1 MTADHVLANR
11 VFWDRIASCYEG
23 PGRDA
28 WATDEVTWGLWGI
41 PEADV
46 GMIPEGVAGTR
57 VLELGCGTGYVSA
70 WLARRGARA
79 VGIDNS
85 PAQLASARQFQDAH
99 GLPFPLIHGDAEHL
113 PFADASF
120 DHAISEYG
128 AAIWCDPRVWIPEA
142 ARVLRPGGRLSYLRN
157 HVLLMLAM
165 DEAEHVP
172 AHRELQRP
180 YFGMHRLAWATGE
193 VEFHVPHGEMIA
205 ILGSCGFEVL
215 ALRELRP
222 PEGARTAYDFVTL
235 DWARQWPSEEVWI
248 ARKR

>member
-1 MTADHVLANR
+1 ML
-11 VFWDRIASCYEG
+11 G
-23 PGRDA
+23 
-28 WATDEVTWGLWGI
+28 
-41 PEADV
+41 
-46 GMIPEGVAGTR
+46 
-57 VLELGCGTGYVSA
+57 LGCGTGYVSA

-142 ARVLRPGGRLSYLRN
+142 ARVLRPGGRLSTCG

-172 AHRELQRP
+172 AHRSSSGLLRDAP
-180 YFGMHRLAWATGE
+180 PGVGHGRGG
-193 VEFHVPHGEMIA
+193 VPRPHGEMIA
-205 ILGSCGFEVL
+205 ILGSMRVQGL
-215 ALRELRP
+215 ALRGSALPKARGPPTTSSRSTGRASGRARRCGSRAALTAAGSRQRAASQLR
-222 PEGARTAYDFVTL
+222 T
-235 DWARQWPSEEVWI
+235 
-248 ARKR
+248 